1 MDNYLESSQLF
12 QQLPFSF
19 ILMGTNDFICFQ
31 QLEQNFRF
39 GLKLPDMVRI
49 YKFNYWVI
57 ADKLRFFYRDI
68 SHNLRANRVSTY
80 SIAHIY

>member
-19 ILMGTNDFICFQ
+19 ILMGTNDLIYFQ

-49 YKFNYWVI
+49 YKFTG
-57 ADKLRFFYRDI
+57 L
-68 SHNLRANRVSTY
+68 
-80 SIAHIY
+80 

>member
-19 ILMGTNDFICFQ
+19 ILMGANDLICFQ

-39 GLKLPDMVRI
+39 GLKLPDTMAYNGQSMQCV
-49 YKFNYWVI
+49 
-57 ADKLRFFYRDI
+57 
-68 SHNLRANRVSTY
+68 
-80 SIAHIY
+80 